1 MEVTANILKPSF
13 IWCSVLD
20 ILNSSIIGNYCLA
33 SKLFAGQ
40 EIIEQVNVHLVSRA
54 LNNYLSWTYEQVKYI
69 NVHLASTNHEQVKY
83 RNVHL
88 VSRTTE
94 QDKYRNV
101 HLVSRSHDQVKYI
114 NVHLVSRGH
123 GQVKYIN
130 VHLVSRSHDQV
141 KYRNAHLVLRTT
153 EQIKYRDVLNLY
165 WNIWY
170 LSKLWKDSRDRMV
183 VRFTTTGAINAY
195 HY

>member
-1 MEVTANILKPSF
+1 M
-13 IWCSVLD
+13 
-20 ILNSSIIGNYCLA
+20 
-33 SKLFAGQ
+33 
-40 EIIEQVNVHLVSRA
+40 
-54 LNNYLSWTYEQVKYI
+54 SWTYEQVKYI
-69 NVHLASTNHEQVKY
+69 NVHLASTNHEHVKY

-94 QDKYRNV
+94 QVKYINV
-101 HLVSRSHDQVKYI
+101 HLVSRSHDQVKY
-114 NVHLVSRGH
+114 
-123 GQVKYIN
+123 KN
-130 VHLVSRSHDQV
+130 VHLVSRSHEQV

-195 HY
+195 HYYSCEFEFFSWRVYSIQHYVIVRRQFFPATPVSSTNKTDINDISEILLTVGLNSITHNPYHN